1 VRFTQLEIAGAW
13 LIEIE
18 PHVDERGFFARTFCA
33 REFAEHGLVA
43 TIAQCSTSF
52 NAKRGTL
59 RGLHYQV
66 APHEEAKVV
75 RCTSGAIFDVV
86 VDLRAN
92 MSTYRKWRS
101 VELSASNRRMLYI
114 PPGVAHGFQ
123 TTEDETEVFY
133 QISTEYVADASRGVR
148 WDDPSLA
155 IEWPFPDSRIISQR
169 DSSYPLMGG

>member
-1 VRFTQLEIAGAW
+1 VRFTQLEIGGAW
-13 LIEIE
+13 LIDIE
-18 PHVDERGFFARTFCA
+18 PHDDERGFFARTFCA
-33 REFAEHGLVA
+33 REFAEHGLVT

-86 VDLRAN
+86 VDLRA
-92 MSTYRKWRS
+92 SSATYGEWRS
-101 VELSASNRRMLYI
+101 VELSARNRRMLYI

-123 TTEDETEVFY
+123 TTEDETEVYY

-148 WDDPSLA
+148 WDDPALG
-155 IEWPFPDSRIISQR
+155 IEWPPPDDRIISQR
-169 DSSYPLMGG
+169 DSTYPSVGG